1 MNIPEFIQQPW
12 PWWFAGPLIGL
23 MVPVLLL
30 FDNKQFGISSTL
42 RDFCAFVRP
51 GSYEYF
57 QYNLKDQ
64 VWRNVLVLGV
74 LIGGFISVWITPD
87 PIYVDISSKT
97 IEDLRQLGLSDFSGF
112 VPNEVFSW
120 GTIFSIQG
128 IVFII
133 LGGFLIGFGTRWADG
148 CTAGHAITGLSLFS
162 PASLIAVVGFF
173 IGGLIATHFIF
184 PLIIN

>member
-1 MNIPEFIQQPW
+1 MNFIDILQQPW
-12 PWWFAGPLIGL
+12 PWYIAGPLIGL
-23 MVPVLLL
+23 MVPALLL

-57 QYNLKDQ
+57 QYNLKNA

-74 LIGGFISVWITPD
+74 LIGGIIAVRITPD
-87 PIYVDISSKT
+87 PIHVQISENT
-97 IEDLRQLGLSDFSGF
+97 IEDLRQMGLTDFSGF
-112 VPNEVFSW
+112 VPAEIFNWTDVFSL
-120 GTIFSIQG
+120 QG
-128 IVFII
+128 LVFIV

-162 PASLIAVVGFF
+162 PASLIAVTGFF
-173 IGGLIATHFIF
+173 IGGLTATHFIL
-184 PLIIN
+184 PLIL